1 MDIKQFWLT
10 FDICVSTQS
19 LGSIKFSQFTLTGIG
34 NYLKF
39 KSPATLLGMK
49 RRKRQLGVFIPQL
62 EKGIKW
68 RISKLGPSKRYFA
81 TKKPSLSV
89 VLRSALHVWVRARE
103 KHSHYLE
110 TAPLFH
116 FVVKFVLLS
125 YNIKVHNGS
134 MKVCNDNV
142 QVHNSI
148 KVPDDDVKSTQ
159 WWYDILLN
167 IYIYY
172 ILHNIIYYNDTYKIA
187 QSKCKSAWQ
196 WSFWHSIQLSTVFP
210 QLFLLYPSI

>member
-1 MDIKQFWLT
+1 M
-10 FDICVSTQS
+10 
-19 LGSIKFSQFTLTGIG
+19 
-34 NYLKF
+34 
-39 KSPATLLGMK
+39 
-49 RRKRQLGVFIPQL
+49 
-62 EKGIKW
+62 
-68 RISKLGPSKRYFA
+68 
-81 TKKPSLSV
+81 
-89 VLRSALHVWVRARE
+89 RARE

-142 QVHNSI
+142 QVHNII

-210 QLFLLYPSI
+210 QLFFIVSFHIVYCRWDIVLHQQLFAKMVLKLLPTSPPPPPPPQSTELKSMHIKSTITWGWDRPSLQLESLRSPMRPETFQWTNSVYSLHRL